1 MTLLALAWANLLR
14 DKLAA
19 ALNTA
24 LMAIGIATIV
34 LLLLFGHH
42 LEERMRGDAAGIDLV
57 IGAKGSPSQL
67 VLSAIYHADIPTGN
81 IPLAEA
87 QRWAEH
93 PMVRTAIPQALG
105 DSWRGFRIV
114 GTTTAYPALY
124 AAGVREGRLWQAP
137 GEATIGAAVAA
148 SGLAVDDSFSGVHGF
163 SPEGHVHGDSRYRVV
178 GVLAPTGTVI
188 DRLILTSVESVWAVH
203 GTAEP
208 TDPEITTLLI
218 DYATPFAATTLP
230 RLVNSQSQ
238 LQAAAPAVQTNRM
251 LQLLGVGID
260 GVRAFAWLLVVSAGL
275 GVFIALYHALEARRY
290 ELALLRCL
298 GATRGEVLISLV
310 IEGVLLSL
318 AGTLLGV
325 FVGHLVAELAG
336 QWLGFAATEGLTGWQ
351 WLPAE
356 SWLLLYGTA
365 IGALAALVPAIRAY
379 RRDVTAVLKS
389 A

>member
-24 LMAIGIATIV
+24 LMAIGMATIV

-93 PMVRTAIPQALG
+93 PMVRTAVPQALG

-114 GTTTAYPALY
+114 GTTAAYPAMY
-124 AAGVREGRLWQAP
+124 AASVREGRLWQAP

-148 SGLAVDDSFSGVHGF
+148 SGLAVEDSFSGVHGF
-163 SPEGHVHGDSRYRVV
+163 SPKGHVHGDSRYRVV

-208 TDPEITTLLI
+208 TEPEITTLLI

-298 GATRGEVLISLV
+298 GATRGEVLICLV

-379 RRDVTAVLKS
+379 RRDVTTVLKS

>member
-19 ALNTA
+19 ALNIL

-34 LLLLFGHH
+34 LLLLFGEH

-67 VLSAIYHADIPTGN
+67 VLSAIYHADMPTGN
-81 IPLAEA
+81 IALAEA

-93 PMVRTAIPQALG
+93 PMVRMAIPQALG

-114 GTTTAYPALY
+114 GTTAAYPALY
-124 AAGVREGRLWQAP
+124 DTTLRAGRLWQAA
-137 GEATIGAAVAA
+137 GEATIGADVAA
-148 SGLAVDDSFSGVHGF
+148 RGLAIGSDFAGVHGF
-163 SPEGHVHGDSRYRVV
+163 SADGHVHGDSRYRVV

-203 GTAEP
+203 GTAAP

-230 RLVNSQSQ
+230 RLVNSQSN
-238 LQAAAPAVQTNRM
+238 LQAASPAVQTNRM

-298 GATRGEVLISLV
+298 GATRGEVLRSLI
-310 IEGVLLSL
+310 IEGMLLSL
-318 AGTLLGV
+318 AGTLLGLGL
-325 FVGHLVAELAG
+325 GHSAAEAAG
-336 QWLGFAATEGLTGWQ
+336 RWLSFAATQGLSGTR
-351 WLPAE
+351 WLPQE
-356 SWLLLYGTA
+356 GWLLVYGLG
-365 IGALAALVPAIRAY
+365 IGLVAALIPAIRAY
-379 RRDVTAVLKS
+379 RTDITRLLKTS
-389 A
+389 

>member
-310 IEGVLLSL
+310 VEGVLLSL

>member
-114 GTTTAYPALY
+114 GTTAAYPALY

>member
-356 SWLLLYGTA
+356 SWLLVYGTA

>member
-356 SWLLLYGTA
+356 SWLLAYGTA

>member
-1 MTLLALAWANLLR
+1 MTLLSLAWANLLR

-42 LEERMRGDAAGIDLV
+42 LQERMRGDAAGIDLV

-93 PMVRTAIPQALG
+93 PMVRTAVPQALG

-114 GTTTAYPALY
+114 GTTAAYPALY
-124 AAGVREGRLWQAP
+124 AADVREGRLWQEP

-148 SGLAVDDSFSGVHGF
+148 SGLTLDDHFSGVHGF

-178 GVLAPTGTVI
+178 GVLEATGTVI

-203 GTAEP
+203 GTADP

-298 GATRGEVLISLV
+298 GATRWEVLVSLV
-310 IEGVLLSL
+310 VEGVLLSL
-318 AGTLLGV
+318 AGTLFGI

-356 SWLLLYGTA
+356 TALLLYGTA

-379 RRDVTAVLKS
+379 RRDVTTVLKS

>member
-356 SWLLLYGTA
+356 SWLLVYGT
-365 IGALAALVPAIRAY
+365 
-379 RRDVTAVLKS
+379 
-389 A
+389 

>member
-336 QWLGFAATEGLTGWQ
+336 QWLGFVATEGLTGWQ

>member
-310 IEGVLLSL
+310 IEGILLSL

-336 QWLGFAATEGLTGWQ
+336 QWLGFVATEGLTGWQ

>member
-1 MTLLALAWANLLR
+1 MTLLTLAWANLLR

-93 PMVRTAIPQALG
+93 PMVRTAVPQALG

-114 GTTTAYPALY
+114 GTTANYPALY
-124 AAGVREGRLWQAP
+124 AASLREGRLWQAP

-310 IEGVLLSL
+310 VEGVLLSL

-325 FVGHLVAELAG
+325 LVGHLVAELAG

-356 SWLLLYGTA
+356 TWLLLYGTA
-365 IGALAALVPAIRAY
+365 MGALAALVPAIRAY
-379 RRDVTAVLKS
+379 RRDVTTVLKS

>member
-208 TDPEITTLLI
+208 TDPEITTLLL

-318 AGTLLGV
+318 AGTLLGI